1 MKYIVLDLEAT
12 CWKER
17 SKGKQHEI
25 IEIGAL
31 AISEE
36 GKVLGEFS
44 EFIRPVIHPELSP
57 FCTELT
63 SITQDQ
69 VDEAKTFPSVIQEF
83 QDWIGVGKE
92 EYWLGSWGFYDKKQF
107 EKDCKFH
114 SLDTA
119 WLSPHLSIKHQH
131 QKILNLAKPLGMDR
145 ALSMESFELD
155 GTHHRGI
162 DDARNIS
169 KIFLKYL
176 GKWKLD

>member
-12 CWKER
+12 CWKDR
-17 SKGKQHEI
+17 SQGKQNEI

-31 AISEE
+31 AIDEAGE
-36 GKVLGEFS
+36 IIGEFS
-44 EFIRPVIHPELSP
+44 EFIRPVIHPQLSP

-69 VDEAKTFPSVIQEF
+69 VEEANVFPQVIKDF

-92 EYWLGSWGFYDKKQF
+92 EYWLGSWGYYDKKQF
-107 EKDCKFH
+107 NKDCTYH
-114 SLDTA
+114 QLDTA
-119 WLSPHLSIKHQH
+119 WLTPHLSIKHQH
-131 QKILNLAKPLGMDR
+131 QKILNLTKPLGMAG
-145 ALSMESFELD
+145 ALRLESFDLE

-169 KIFLKYL
+169 KIFIKYL